1 MKRLV
6 CMSVGLLVLLGLP
19 LWADTEITWM
29 NYAQPQEKAIFQKLI
44 AKFEA
49 SHPGITVK
57 FISTTQDQFGAKIQA
72 AMASNTLPDVFY
84 VGPADVRTYV
94 DNKKLLDLTPYVTA
108 AKDIDVKGIW
118 ENALKKYRYDGKVI
132 GQGSQWA
139 LPKDQGPFA
148 FGYNKTMFKKAGI
161 PLPSK
166 DKPYTWDQ
174 FIEVAKK
181 LTKDTNGD
189 GKLDQ
194 WGTGLNVRWSFI
206 QFAWGNGAD
215 FLDASQ
221 TKVTITDPKFTEA
234 LQFFADMTLK
244 YGITPSMGE
253 AQSMDTYQRWL
264 KGQIAFF
271 PIAPWDLAAFKDLS
285 FDYDLIP
292 WPVHNDGNKSATWV
306 GSVGYGVAANSKN
319 PKEAAELA
327 LYLSGDAEAAKT
339 MVDLDLQ
346 IPNISSLK
354 DAYVNKPGKPENREE
369 YIKIISDYGRGWP
382 ADYTYNSVWFDEF
395 WPNIQRVLDG
405 KQTAVEYCKVEE
417 PKMQKLLDK
426 ANAKMKK

>member
-1 MKRLV
+1 MKRVLS
-6 CMSVGLLVLLGLP
+6 MTVGLLVLACLP
-19 LWADTEITWM
+19 VWADTEITWM
-29 NYAQPQEKAIFQKLI
+29 NYGQPQDKAVFEKLVT
-44 AKFEA
+44 KFEA
-49 SHPGITVK
+49 SHPGVKIKMIT
-57 FISTTQDQFGAKIQA
+57 TTGDQFGAKIQA
-72 AMASNTLPDVFY
+72 AMASNTLPDIFY

-94 DNKKLLDLTPYVTA
+94 DNKKLLDLTPFLTA
-108 AKDIDVKGIW
+108 SKNIDTKQVW
-118 ENALKKYRYDGKVI
+118 ENAMKKYRYDGKVI
-132 GQGSQWA
+132 GQGAQWA
-139 LPKDQGPFA
+139 LPKDLGPFA

-166 DKPYTWDQ
+166 DKPYTFQ
-174 FIEVAKK
+174 EFIDVSKK
-181 LTKDTNGD
+181 LTKDVNGD

-244 YGITPSMGE
+244 HGITPSMGE
-253 AQSMDTYQRWL
+253 AQSLDTYQRWL

-271 PIAPWDLAAFKDLS
+271 PIAPWDLGAFKDLS

-292 WPVHNDGNKSATWV
+292 WPVGKEGMKSATWV
-306 GSVGYGVAANSKN
+306 GSLGYGVAATSKN
-319 PKEAAELA
+319 PAVAAEFA
-327 LYLSGDAEAAKT
+327 MYLTADPEANKT

-346 IPNISSLK
+346 VPNIASLR
-354 DAYVNKPGKPENREE
+354 DAYVSKPGKPENREE
-369 YIKIISDYGRGWP
+369 YIKIISDYGRSWP
-382 ADYTYNSVWFDEF
+382 ADNTYNAVWFDEF
-395 WPNIQRVLDG
+395 WPNIQKVLDG
-405 KQTAVEYCKVEE
+405 KQTAVDYAKIEE
-417 PKMQKLLDK
+417 PKMQKLLDR